1 MQNTNVGQ
9 KVIGADVKK
18 LLERQTQP
26 AETLMDSSVRAAE
39 KFEEEIPEIP
49 DQEKSLFGDITSLG
63 A

>member
-1 MQNTNVGQ
+1 MGQ

>member
-1 MQNTNVGQ
+1 MGQ

-26 AETLMDSSVRAAE
+26 AITLMDTSIRAE
-39 KFEEEIPEIP
+39 NKFEEEIPEIP
-49 DQEKSLFGDITSLG
+49 DQEKSLFGDITSLD

>member
-26 AETLMDSSVRAAE
+26 AETLMDTSIRAE
-39 KFEEEIPEIP
+39 NKFEEEPPEIP
-49 DQEKSLFGDITSLG
+49 DQEKSLFGDITSLD

>member
-1 MQNTNVGQ
+1 MGQ

-18 LLERQTQP
+18 LLERQTEP
-26 AETLMDSSVRAAE
+26 AITLMDTSIRAE
-39 KFEEEIPEIP
+39 NKFEEEIPEIP